1 MVLMLSYLTPSPWD
15 HIPSVAC
22 AAIAR
27 VTARDVKPVPKVALG
42 LKTSAQQPPRM
53 KLHCGRAFV
62 CALASAIKLHVPVAC
77 AAMHTCVIEKLALCV
92 ANTKKGSW
100 LLTTNLWFFWWAIR
114 DSNPEPTD

>member
-1 MVLMLSYLTPSPWD
+1 MLSYLTPSPWD

-27 VTARDVKPVPKVALG
+27 FIARSNRPVPQTAPR
-42 LKTSAQQPPRM
+42 LKASFEQPAQ
-53 KLHCGRAFV
+53 KNVYCGRAVV
-62 CALASAIKLHVPVAC
+62 CASVSAIKLYVA
-77 AAMHTCVIEKLALCV
+77 AACVAAHTCVLEKLMCCV

-100 LLTTNLWFFWWAIR
+100 LLTTNLYFFWWAIR